1 MLGKGPYLLTPAH
14 HERGDD
20 AKGGQMARQEVLDQI
35 QQMLGAVPGW
45 FAGMPDPQLEHQ
57 WGLTVWFLSDT
68 KLSGRDKA
76 LVAFGAA
83 ATAHCVY

>member
-1 MLGKGPYLLTPAH
+1 
-14 HERGDD
+14 
-20 AKGGQMARQEVLDQI
+20 MARQETLDQI

-45 FAGMPDPQLEHQ
+45 FAGMPDPLLEHQ
-57 WGLTVWFLSDT
+57 WGLTLWFLSDT

-76 LVAFGAA
+76 LVAYGAA